1 MATYK
6 ALRGLTI
13 RTIDG
18 DASPL
23 IDGDIWYNSSSRKIK
38 GVKLA
43 AAAFAS
49 SNNMNTGRDFMG
61 CAGTQ
66 TATITAGGEPPNTSK
81 AEQYDGSSWTE
92 VGDLVSGARYGMRGF
107 GSVTAGIIAGGY
119 PPTSGGTVTESW
131 NGTGWTEVGDLNSGR
146 YSFGSALNS
155 PQSAGLVMGGI
166 SGGHGN
172 ETVNVETWDN
182 SSWTETTNMN
192 TARAAATGTGTATA
206 AIACGGSPGSGVD
219 TLTAIC
225 ETWDG
230 SSWTETADLNQ
241 VRDGLGGSTG
251 GTYTSALGFGGRTGE
266 GAHTANTE
274 SFDGSSWTETTNI
287 PAALRAPGGT
297 GSPTAG
303 LVFGGSL
310 TGGNSA
316 TTVEFNHAPAAVTF
330 TSS

>member
-1 MATYK
+1 MTTYK
-6 ALRGLTI
+6 GIRGQTI
-13 RTIDG
+13 RTIAG
-18 DASPL
+18 DASTL
-23 IDGDIWYNSSSRKIK
+23 IAGDIWYNSSSKKVK

-92 VGDLVSGARYGMRGF
+92 VADLVSGARYGMRGF
-107 GSVTAGIIAGGY
+107 GSTTAGLICGGY

-131 NGTGWTEVGDLNSGR
+131 NGASWTEVGDLNSGR
-146 YSFGSALNS
+146 YSFGSAINS

-225 ETWDG
+225 ETWNG
-230 SSWTETADLNQ
+230 TAWTETGDLNTA
-241 VRDGLGGSTG
+241 RMETG
-251 GTYTSALGFGGRTGE
+251 TFGTNTAAFVFGGRTGE

-316 TTVEFNHAPAAVTF
+316 ATAEFNHAPAAVTF

>member
-1 MATYK
+1 MTTYK
-6 ALRGLTI
+6 GIRGQTI
-13 RTIDG
+13 RTIAG

-23 IDGDIWYNSSSRKIK
+23 IVGDIWYSSTTKKIR

-49 SNNMNTGRDFMG
+49 GGNMNTGRDLMG

-66 TATITAGGEPPNTSK
+66 TATITAGGQGPNTNK

-107 GSVTAGIIAGGY
+107 GSTTACIIAGGY

-131 NGTGWTEVGDLNSGR
+131 NGSSWTEVADLSSGR
-146 YSFGSALNS
+146 YQFGSALGS
-155 PQSAGLVMGGI
+155 PQAAGMVMGGI

-225 ETWDG
+225 ETWNG
-230 SSWTETADLNQ
+230 SSWTETGDLNTPRME
-241 VRDGLGGSTG
+241 V
-251 GTYTSALGFGGRTGE
+251 GTFGTNTAAYAFGGRIGE
-266 GAHTANTE
+266 GSHTANTE
-274 SFDGSSWTETTNI
+274 SFDGSSWTEIANI
-287 PAALRAPGGT
+287 PATLRAPGGT

-303 LVFGGSL
+303 LVFGGS
-310 TGGNSA
+310 TAPAVSVA
-316 TTVEFNHAPAAVTF
+316 TAEFNHAPAAVTF